1 MSTFLELSCY
11 ELWDKY
17 NGDVKAPPAKEPAM
31 PTVEQ
36 VCEQWGLNDVDLEYT
51 DADFTNLTTFK
62 LFQQTYRPRIRSEYP
77 KVPMSKLMM
86 LVSAKWR
93 EFQSLTKA
101 DEPEEAAEEQE
112 EEEPAVPVGGD
123 KVDKPRTDDK
133 EPRQTPPPKDNG
145 GVGNDR

>member
-1 MSTFLELSCY
+1 
-11 ELWDKY
+11 
-17 NGDVKAPPAKEPAM
+17 
-31 PTVEQ
+31 
-36 VCEQWGLNDVDLEYT
+36 
-51 DADFTNLTTFK
+51 
-62 LFQQTYRPRIRSEYP
+62 
-77 KVPMSKLMM
+77 MSKLMM

-93 EFQSLTKA
+93 EFQSLSKA